1 MNYTILRTSSNLQIE
16 VMVGHLRNTALVLC
30 TQRSSRHM
38 NFRMGGLMFDSKFN
52 SKQSSTRDLAKEI
65 LQTPILRKRILLADK
80 SDDFVLYHIAIAKF
94 GNCCSMLVFPFR
106 RRRQRSY
113 VLFCDVF
120 SDVIFYPHVL
130 QQLRGLKTIPV
141 LPCLDL

>member
-1 MNYTILRTSSNLQIE
+1 
-16 VMVGHLRNTALVLC
+16 MVGHLRNIALVLRA
-30 TQRSSRHM
+30 QRSSRHM

-52 SKQSSTRDLAKEI
+52 SKQSSTQDLAKEI
-65 LQTPILRKRILLADK
+65 LHLFKHILGKRILLADK
-80 SDDFVLYHIAIAKF
+80 SDDYVLYHIAIAKF

-106 RRRQRSY
+106 WRWQRSY

-130 QQLRGLKTIPV
+130 QQLQGWKTTQ
-141 LPCLDL
+141 CYRA

>member
-1 MNYTILRTSSNLQIE
+1 
-16 VMVGHLRNTALVLC
+16 
-30 TQRSSRHM
+30 
-38 NFRMGGLMFDSKFN
+38 MFDRKFN
-52 SKQSSTRDLAKEI
+52 SKQSSTPDFSERNTTSVQTLI
-65 LQTPILRKRILLADK
+65 LGKRILLADK
-80 SDDFVLYHIAIAKF
+80 SDDYVLYHIAIAKF
-94 GNCCSMLVFPFR
+94 GNCCSMLVFPFW

-130 QQLRGLKTIPV
+130 QQLQGLKTIPV